1 MKKTYIVAVSG
12 GIDSVVLLHMLS
24 RQNDARV
31 IVAHFDHGI
40 RGDSADDA
48 RFVAGLAKQYG
59 FPFVEKREELG
70 ARASE
75 AFARERRYMFLR
87 EQAKK
92 FHGHIVTAHHADDA
106 LETIAINITRGTG
119 WRGLAVFAGSDIS
132 RPLLGFTKTALR
144 RYALR
149 HRLEWVEDSTN
160 MTLAYLRNRLRARTA
175 KLSFRE
181 RQQLAELRSRQ
192 IILKHAIEKEA
203 KRFLRDDHTYE
214 RYFLIS
220 LSNEAAI
227 ELLRQMVKNA
237 TEKTPSRPQAERAL
251 LAIKT
256 AKPGAKFQMGDGVEL
271 QYKSRQFI
279 VVPPQKVL

>member
-1 MKKTYIVAVSG
+1 MKKTFIVAVSG

-24 RQNDARV
+24 RQNDARIV
-31 IVAHFDHGI
+31 VAHFDHGI
-40 RGDSADDA
+40 REDSREDA

-59 FPFVEKREELG
+59 FPFVVKREELG

-75 AFARERRYMFLR
+75 ALARERRYAFLY
-87 EQAKK
+87 EQAEK
-92 FHGHIVTAHHADDA
+92 FHGQIVTAHHVDDV

-119 WRGLAVFAGSDIS
+119 WRGLAVFSGTDIA
-132 RPLLGFTKTALR
+132 RPLLGFTKTTLR
-144 RYALR
+144 RYALE

-160 MTLAYLRNRLRARTA
+160 ATAAYLRNRLRAKVAHLTI
-175 KLSFRE
+175 SE
-181 RQQLAELRSRQ
+181 RQELLAQRGRQ

-203 KRFLRDDHTYE
+203 GRFLRDTHSYA

-220 LSNEAAI
+220 LPSEVAI

-237 TEKTPSRPQAERAL
+237 TGKTPARPQTERAL
-251 LAIKT
+251 IAIKT
-256 AKPGAKFQMGDGVEL
+256 AKPGGQFQMGDGVSL
-271 QYKSRQFI
+271 QFKTKIFI